1 VAEAF
6 RESWRYGR
14 DRMDEIIAL
23 EAPLRG
29 FAPEFVEEYLTRRI
43 VNELGPR
50 EYQGMDLFL
59 SYARQLGPS
68 GTACGLPRSNAPV

>member
-14 DRMDEIIAL
+14 DRMEEIIAL

-29 FAPEFVEEYLTRRI
+29 FAPELVEEYLTRRI

-59 SYARQLGPS
+59 SYARQLRPPESPAGPP
-68 GTACGLPRSNAPV
+68 PRGAPV